1 MDDEGFD
8 RSCIDVQG
16 AHRETESGI
25 HDVSHVLLPAHRN
38 AGFSG
43 LNIPAGLSFQI
54 QAWTNH

>member
-8 RSCIDVQG
+8 RSCIDAPG
-16 AHRETESGI
+16 SHRETGSGI
-25 HDVSHVLLPAHRN
+25 HDVSHVLLPNHRN

-54 QAWTNH
+54 QA